1 MHRIRLHS
9 YPHGHSHALP
19 VHPDFASAVHGMDD
33 KLAAAAAAAGWG
45 HPGMYQQ
52 HQQQQHQQ
60 AIAQPQWAHQL
71 PPQLSQQQ
79 QTHGMFTP
87 PGTAGSTTSNGN
99 VSPIP
104 TQQQQHFAL
113 AQGNGAQAFLP
124 GLLPHSPLGHGHV
137 YASPE
142 LDDVSSVGSGGGAAR
157 SVGGSPQPAP
167 AFDLGAVVNGGA
179 YGRRP
184 SLSLNVASPVG
195 AGGQWGVS
203 PPAQPISA
211 GGGGGGGG
219 RYMNAVM
226 MSF

>member
-1 MHRIRLHS
+1 MYEPNGH
-9 YPHGHSHALP
+9 PHGHSHALP

-60 AIAQPQWAHQL
+60 TIAQPQWAHQL

-104 TQQQQHFAL
+104 TQQQHFAL